1 MRAVVLA
8 GCLALAVACRPQ
20 PVKSADLGPLPSPAD
35 ALAELRQ
42 KSGARKNLRALARV
56 TYFGPKGR
64 ARVKAALLAERPGS
78 FRVETI
84 SPFEVPIDIMASDG
98 SRLWLLSEKKLR
110 EGPAT
115 PENISRLLPL
125 AMQAEEVVDTL
136 LGGVPTSS
144 RFKPT
149 ALEWA
154 EDGEHWLL
162 TLDDGAELSRLT
174 IDPVRKVVEKLT
186 LGAEGAKPRL
196 SVEFE
201 DFERVGASALELPQ
215 KIHIE
220 LPDRGL
226 DVQIKLQE
234 VEVDV
239 PLASELFRIAAPPG
253 IRDRAAGVGA
263 LMMKHARAS
272 HSSW

>member
-1 MRAVVLA
+1 VKPADMR
-8 GCLALAVACRPQ
+8 
-20 PVKSADLGPLPSPAD
+20 PLPSPAD
-35 ALAELRQ
+35 ALAELVE
-42 KSGARKNLRALARV
+42 KSGDRKNLRALARV

-84 SPFEVPIDIMASDG
+84 SPFEQPIDVMASNG
-98 SRLWLLSEKKLR
+98 TKLWLLSEKRLR

-125 AMQAEEVVDTL
+125 AMNPEEVVDTL

-144 RFKPT
+144 RFTPKT
-149 ALEWA
+149 LEWA

-162 TLDDGAELSRLT
+162 VMEDGAEENRLS
-174 IDPVRKVVEKLT
+174 IDPVRKVVEKMT
-186 LGAEGAKPRL
+186 LGAPGAKPRL

-201 DFERVGASALELPQ
+201 DFERVGASTAELPH

-226 DVQIKLQE
+226 DVRIKLE
-234 VEVDV
+234 EAEVDV
-239 PLASELFRIAAPPG
+239 PLAADLFRINAPPG
-253 IRDRAAGVGA
+253 VDPEPLVQAP
-263 LMMKHARAS
+263 
-272 HSSW
+272 

>member
-1 MRAVVLA
+1 
-8 GCLALAVACRPQ
+8 
-20 PVKSADLGPLPSPAD
+20 VKAPNTTPLPTPAE
-35 ALAELRQ
+35 ALAELQQ
-42 KSGARKNLRALARV
+42 KNGTRRNMRALARV

-64 ARVKAALLAERPGS
+64 ARVKAALLAERPKS

-84 SPFEVPIDIMASDG
+84 SPFEQPLDVMASDG
-98 SRLWLLSEKKLR
+98 SKLWLLSQQRLC

-115 PENISRLLPL
+115 PENIARLLPL
-125 AMQAEEVVDTL
+125 AMNPEEVVDTL

-144 RFKPT
+144 RFAPK

-162 TLDDGAELSRLT
+162 TMDDGQEESRLV
-174 IDPVRKVVEKLT
+174 IDPVQKVVEKMT
-186 LGAEGAKPRL
+186 LGAPGAKPRL

-201 DFERVGASALELPQ
+201 DFKRIGNTGAGELPH

-226 DVQIKLQE
+226 DVRIKLE
-234 VEVDV
+234 EAEVDV
-239 PLASELFRIAAPPG
+239 PLAADLFRINAPPG
-253 IRDRAAGVGA
+253 IEPEPLVQAP
-263 LMMKHARAS
+263 
-272 HSSW
+272 